1 MLELLLPCS
10 TCCSLGCVPQ
20 GLLAQLRETQQQ
32 FLIQYPQHSHRELG
46 LFLPRVLLVFFI
58 LFVPLLMNQ
67 SLGGNNAFV

>member
-10 TCCSLGCVPQ
+10 TCCSPGCVPQ
-20 GLLAQLRETQQQ
+20 GLLAQLRGTQQQ
-32 FLIQYPQHSHRELG
+32 SLIQYPQHSHRELG